1 MRFFSLTGAGVGRS
15 ITLVGFHRETRFLGC
30 HSEGSSDE
38 KSLSATR
45 AHRGGGMYSKICLPG
60 SQWKVGCS
68 AGSLG
73 HINPVRFAGPAEAR
87 NLLISGTSLDV
98 WLASPMK

>member
-1 MRFFSLTGAGVGRS
+1 VRFFSLTGARVARS
-15 ITLVGFHRETRFLGC
+15 IIVVRFHRETRFLGC
-30 HSEGSSDE
+30 HSERSSYE
-38 KSLSATR
+38 KSLSQAR
-45 AHRGGGMYSKICLPG
+45 ADMGGKMNSKICLPG

-73 HINPVRFAGPAEAR
+73 HINPVRFAGPAEAL

-98 WLASPMK
+98 WLPSPMK